1 MSAFFFLMTAILEL
15 YQKYSDIF
23 RKNGF
28 DSPEIEAAYIL
39 AEVSDMSHTVIP
51 FTEKTLSPD
60 AEKKAEAF
68 FQRRLTHEPFQ
79 YIFGWT
85 EFRELR
91 LSVGPGCLIP
101 RPETEYLLDFVLPA
115 IPKNGSV
122 CELGA
127 GSGAISLSIAFE
139 RPDVKVIA
147 TELSPDAYQWAD
159 KNRHDLAL
167 CSRVDLRA
175 GDLFTP
181 CNDEMFDVIVANL
194 PYIDEAAELPLN
206 VKLYEPGQALFAP
219 DHGFALIEK
228 ALEQAP
234 RYLKP
239 GGKLFFEIGEDQGER
254 SRSTALKYFRAA
266 EIKLDQYGVD
276 RFLFAEL

>member
-1 MSAFFFLMTAILEL
+1 MSAFFFPMKILDL
-15 YQKYSDIF
+15 YRLYTETF

-51 FTEKTLSPD
+51 FTEKSLSPD
-60 AEKKAEAF
+60 AAEKAEAF

-85 EFRELR
+85 EFRELK

-115 IPKNGSV
+115 IPKHGSV

-147 TELSPDAYQWAD
+147 TELSPDAYKWAD
-159 KNRHDLAL
+159 KNRQDLNL

-175 GDLFTP
+175 GDLFSP
-181 CNDEMFDVIVANL
+181 CNGKMFDVIVANL
-194 PYIDEAAELPLN
+194 PYIDEAAELPMN

-254 SRSTALKYFRAA
+254 SLATALKYFKTA

>member
-1 MSAFFFLMTAILEL
+1 MTAILEL
-15 YQKYSDIF
+15 YHKYTDIF
-23 RKNGF
+23 RNNGF

-39 AEVSDMSHTVIP
+39 SEVSDMSHTVIP
-51 FTEKTLSPD
+51 FTEKSLSPD
-60 AEKKAEAF
+60 AGKRAEAF
-68 FQRRLTHEPFQ
+68 LQRRLKHEPFQ

-101 RPETEYLLDFVLPA
+101 RPETEFLLDLVLPA
-115 IPKNGSV
+115 IPRNGSV

-147 TELSPDAYQWAD
+147 TELSPDAYKWAD
-159 KNRHDLAL
+159 KNRFDLGLNA
-167 CSRVDLRA
+167 RVDLRP
-175 GDLFTP
+175 GDLFAP
-181 CNDEMFDVIVANL
+181 CQGEKFDVIVANL
-194 PYIDEAAELPLN
+194 PYIDEDAQLPLN

-228 ALEQAP
+228 ALSQAP
-234 RYLKP
+234 DYLNP
-239 GGKLFFEIGEDQGER
+239 GGQLFFEIGEDQGER
-254 SRSTALKYFRAA
+254 SRITALKYFKQAA
-266 EIKLDQYGVD
+266 IRQDQYGVN
-276 RFLFAEL
+276 RFLIAN

>member
-1 MSAFFFLMTAILEL
+1 MTIFEL
-15 YQKYSDIF
+15 YQNYINTF
-23 RKNGF
+23 RNSGF

-39 AEVSDMSHTVIP
+39 AEVTGMSHTVIP
-51 FTEKTLSPD
+51 FTEKEIEPD
-60 AEKKAEAF
+60 AKKRAENF
-68 FQRRLTHEPFQ
+68 LQRRLKHEPWQ
-79 YIFGWT
+79 YIFGWAD
-85 EFRELR
+85 FRELR

-101 RPETEYLLDFVLPA
+101 RPETEFLLDHILPV
-115 IPKNGSV
+115 IPHQGTV

-147 TELSPDAYQWAD
+147 TELSADAFQWAE
-159 KNRHDLAL
+159 KNRKDLKLAD
-167 CSRVDLRA
+167 RVDLRQ

-181 CNDEMFDVIVANL
+181 CGETHFDVIVANL

-206 VKLYEPGQALFAP
+206 VKLYEPDQALFAP

-234 RYLKP
+234 AHLNP
-239 GGKLFFEIGEDQGER
+239 GGSLFFEIGEDQGER
-254 SRSTALKYFRAA
+254 ALHTALKFFHHA
-266 EIKLDQYGVD
+266 EIKQDQYGVD
-276 RFLFAEL
+276 RFLIARL